1 MLKKILLG
9 LVVIVAA
16 VLLFALTKPDSFS
29 VERSA
34 TIKAPPEKIYPLI
47 SDFHQW
53 PQWSPWEKLD
63 PNMKRSL
70 SGAPQGVG
78 AVYAWTGNDDVGEG
92 RMEITGATPPTQV
105 NIKLDF
111 IKPFASQNTTVFT
124 LTPQGDGTRVKW
136 VMQGP
141 APYITKLMTVFV
153 SMDKMVGSDFEK
165 GLSNMKAAAER

>member
-124 LTPQGDGTRVKW
+124 LTPQGDSTRVKW